1 MLRLLRRRRDPLRLR
16 QLPHADMSYML
27 NPGAQSESNI
37 EVHKYYGGTVIAV
50 AFVALVLQAF
60 LHKYGRWT
68 ELIDLPLLVTIYF
81 GVSRRNP
88 VSGMFLGA
96 AVGILQDALSHDNP
110 IGLYGIAKTLV
121 GYLASSIG
129 ARIDTEHPASRFA
142 LVFLFFHFHQAVFAI
157 TQRVLLNHPAP
168 FFTLPLLRD
177 SFATAAFGVL
187 LFAFLDRLRRSS

>member
-1 MLRLLRRRRDPLRLR
+1 MN
-16 QLPHADMSYML
+16 MSYTL

-50 AFVALVLQAF
+50 AFIALVLQAF
-60 LHKYGRWT
+60 LHKYGHWT
-68 ELIDLPLLVTIYF
+68 ELVDLPLLVTIYF

-110 IGLYGIAKTLV
+110 IGLYGISKTLV

-129 ARIDTEHPASRFA
+129 AKIDTEHPGSRFL
-142 LVFLFFHFHQAVFAI
+142 LVFLFFHFHQTVFAI

-177 SFATAAFGVL
+177 SFTTAAFGVL
-187 LFAFLDRLRRSS
+187 LFALLDRLRRSS